1 MKKLYIVLI
10 ICCGFS
16 QLQAQVTNSYADY
29 LQKQKSYSKIAGK
42 ELPSINMQQKNPLT
56 IVQPNPAQ
64 NNNMDNMPIV
74 GNTGTFTFVE
84 NKNGFDIYRSSID
97 KMPVLKPDA
106 GFVSNMP
113 LTGVKQGYMSTLKK
127 QN

>member
-1 MKKLYIVLI
+1 MKKISIVLI
-10 ICCGFS
+10 ICCGFT

-29 LQKQKSYSKIAGK
+29 LQKQKNYKKIAGL
-42 ELPSINMQQKNPLT
+42 ELPSINMQQKIPLA
-56 IVQPNPAQ
+56 IVQPKPAQ

-84 NKNGFDIYRSSID
+84 NKNGFEIYTSSVD

-106 GFVSNMP
+106 GFESNMP
-113 LTGVKQGYMSTLKK
+113 VAGVKQGYITTLKK

>member
-1 MKKLYIVLI
+1 MKKLCIILI
-10 ICCGFS
+10 ISCVFS
-16 QLQAQVTNSYADY
+16 QLNAQITNSYADY
-29 LQKQKSYSKIAGK
+29 LQKQKTYKKLANK
-42 ELPSINMQQKNPLT
+42 ELPSIDRQQKKSLA
-56 IVQPNPAQ
+56 IDQPKPAQ

-84 NKNGFDIYRSSID
+84 NKNGFDIYTSSVDI
-97 KMPVLKPDA
+97 MPVVKPDM

-113 LTGVKQGYMSTLKK
+113 LTGVKQGNMSTLKK